1 MTVITDLPEAARFYI
16 TCNMNYISEHE
27 PDEPCPALTSLA
39 PGGHLAT
46 TPGYTDVG
54 GKKMDTTSAKYDAGV
69 PTGLIIGQFHLD
81 FSHIYL
87 ITFWTHKSMR

>member
-1 MTVITDLPEAARFYI
+1 MTVITDLPEAARFSI
-16 TCNMNYISEHE
+16 ACKTHEISERE
-27 PDEPCPALTSLA
+27 PVEPCPALTSPA

-46 TPGYTDVG
+46 TPGY
-54 GKKMDTTSAKYDAGV
+54 SDAGRKK
-69 PTGLIIGQFHLD
+69 TDTAAAKDDDGGSADLIIGQSKLD